1 MNKDLTQTC
10 SGVIFFYLL
19 RGRKTKGSM
28 VSNIMRTIMKKID
41 EKKTI
46 TLLASAPKR
55 NMKVEVWENRIGV
68 MDGLY
73 C

>member
-46 TLLASAPKR
+46 PFWPPNQKETW
-55 NMKVEVWENRIGV
+55 N
-68 MDGLY
+68 
-73 C
+73 